1 MGKSGSKTK
10 KSSSKNI
17 KNNNIAPKGDQSKNI
32 EKEKEKENEIIEKAV
47 YLDDLDPNNP
57 GGRRKK
63 YISPAARQD
72 LDRIFMD

>member
-10 KSSSKNI
+10 KSSSKKN
-17 KNNNIAPKGDQSKNI
+17 KNNAIPPKGDQSKTT
-32 EKEKEKENEIIEKAV
+32 EKENKILEKAE

-57 GGRRKK
+57 GNRRKQ
-63 YISPAARQD
+63 YISSAAIQD

>member
-1 MGKSGSKTK
+1 MGKSGSKKK

-32 EKEKEKENEIIEKAV
+32 EKKKENEIIEKGA
-47 YLDDLDPNNP
+47 YPDDLAN
-57 GGRRKK
+57 GKGKK
-63 YISPAARQD
+63 YISPAAIQD

>member
-17 KNNNIAPKGDQSKNI
+17 KNNNIAPKGDQSITTK
-32 EKEKEKENEIIEKAV
+32 KENKIIENGA
-47 YLDDLDPNNP
+47 YPDDLAN
-57 GGRRKK
+57 GKGKK

>member
-17 KNNNIAPKGDQSKNI
+17 KNNNIAPKGDQSITTK
-32 EKEKEKENEIIEKAV
+32 KENEIIEKGA
-47 YLDDLDPNNP
+47 YTDDLAN
-57 GGRRKK
+57 GKGKK
-63 YISPAARQD
+63 YISPAAIQD